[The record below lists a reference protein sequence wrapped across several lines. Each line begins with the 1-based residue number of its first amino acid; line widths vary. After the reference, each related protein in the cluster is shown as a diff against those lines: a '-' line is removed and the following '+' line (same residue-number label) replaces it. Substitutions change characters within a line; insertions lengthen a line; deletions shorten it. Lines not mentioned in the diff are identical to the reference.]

1 MPPPAIS
8 AWPFIDH
15 LDSPLE
21 ARMPRL
27 PWRLDKL
34 IDTGIDACVLQLE
47 QPVEEQIFDPIEIV
61 VDLRHTA
68 FAKLSSNLRGGTRSI
83 AKLENPRCYLVDE
96 ERGPPLITGAAEGN
110 DIARGLRGKRGKF
123 RGGFDPHEL
132 RDIVVELDDPELR
145 IPDGHER
152 GETAFLHRPLAHS
165 QPKQRVFRRSR
176 LVGLILRCCDGDLSP
191 DCRA

>member
-1 MPPPAIS
+1 MDANGPSLLRQHHRGAQPADAS
-8 AWPFIDH
+8 AGDFRMAFHDH

-27 PWRLDKL
+27 PWRR
-34 IDTGIDACVLQLE
+34 TSSST
-47 QPVEEQIFDPIEIV
+47 PVSTRASCNWSNPWTNKFSIQSRLSWISDIPLSRNCRAISAAV
-61 VDLRHTA
+61 RVPS
-68 FAKLSSNLRGGTRSI
+68 LSSKIRAVILSTT
-83 AKLENPRCYLVDE
+83 

-132 RDIVVELDDPELR
+132 RDVVVELDDPELR

-152 GETAFLHRPLAHS
+152 GETAFLHRPLAN
-165 QPKQRVFRRSR
+165 
-176 LVGLILRCCDGDLSP
+176 
-191 DCRA
+191 A